1 MIVLRDIDE
10 LPRGLRFALAIGTFD
25 GVHRG
30 HRRVIDALTRGAR
43 DLDAKSVVLTFDPH
57 PAAILRGS
65 APPALC
71 DLEERLAWLGRSTI
85 DVCVVQHFD
94 TTFADQSPR
103 EFLERVSTG
112 RDLAGLVMTQE
123 SAFGRQREGGLD
135 AVRRLGPVLG
145 FRVLEVARL
154 ESHGAALS
162 STRVRGLL
170 EEGRLADVA
179 RLLGRPYSVIG
190 SVVRGD
196 GRGHELGFPT
206 ANLRFDGP
214 VALPPD
220 GIYAVRV
227 GWGGDDVLS
236 PMERRDGVA
245 SLGVRPTFENDGAR
259 VLEVHVLDFDGDL
272 YDERM
277 RVEFVRRLRG
287 ERRFASADA
296 LVTQM
301 DRDSARARAV
311 LAAGRPTPTSD

>member
-1 MIVLRDIDE
+1 MNVLRDIDD
-10 LPRGLRFALAIGTFD
+10 LPRGVRFALAIGTFD

-30 HRRVIDALTRGAR
+30 HRRVIEALTRGAR

-57 PAAILRGS
+57 PSAVLRGDS
-65 APPALC
+65 PPALC
-71 DLEERLAWLGRSTI
+71 DLDERLAWLSQLAI
-85 DVCVVQHFD
+85 DTCVVQHFD
-94 TTFADQSPR
+94 AAFAEQAPR
-103 EFLERVSTG
+103 EFLQRVSAG

-123 SAFGRQREGGLD
+123 SAFGRHREGALD
-135 AVRRLGPVLG
+135 AVRRLGPELG
-145 FRVLEVARL
+145 FRVIEVPRL
-154 ESHGAALS
+154 ETRGEALS
-162 STRVRGLL
+162 STRIRALL
-170 EEGRLADVA
+170 DDGRLTDVK

-236 PMERRDGVA
+236 PTERRDGVA
-245 SLGVRPTFENDGAR
+245 SLGVRPTFEDGGAR
-259 VLEVHVLDFDGDL
+259 VLEVNVLDFNGEL
-272 YDERM
+272 YGKRM
-277 RVEFVRRLRG
+277 RVEFVRRMRG
-287 ERRFASADA
+287 EKHFASAAA

-301 DRDSARARAV
+301 ERDVKRARNV
-311 LAAGRPTPTSD
+311 LATH

>member
-1 MIVLRDIDE
+1 MIVLREIDE
-10 LPRGLRFALAIGTFD
+10 LPRGLRFALAIGIFD

-94 TTFADQSPR
+94 STFADQSPR

-170 EEGRLADVA
+170 EDGRLADVA

-277 RVEFVRRLRG
+277 RVEFVRLLRG

-311 LAAGRPTPTSD
+311 LAAGRPTPASD